1 MLRTLSVLLAA
12 ICLISPAWAMSM
24 QIYVKTPASTTL
36 TLDVEP
42 TDTIENIKQKI
53 QDKTGIP
60 PAQQTLV
67 FAGKQLEE
75 GRTLADYNIQKES
88 TLFLLWAERGPGR
101 AMRAMKA
108 ASGVMA
114 RAAGQSLLRGLD
126 LLGDGQALS
135 IARFNERP
143 LGNPLPEA
151 ALGADWQ
158 TASGGAGADRY
169 DAVVYNF
176 VAGAEFGR
184 SQSWRWGAQALYGK
198 GDFDWGDGLAQ
209 NIKQLGAYGY
219 AQYLP
224 AAQWRFAGLL
234 GLARTLYDETLS
246 DASPASDTARG
257 WRGDALLLAEYRPR
271 ASVALRSALSAS
283 LEHVGDSAIYGGK
296 RSIHFAEWSNAVRLY
311 ADAAKPI
318 RPYLDFGFS
327 LVNRPDLLSPG
338 ANGHLMGDAALG
350 VEGDASAGNA
360 RYFVRLQH
368 SQGLEGYRTS
378 GLSAGLAFAF

>member
-12 ICLISPAWAMSM
+12 ICLTSPAWAMSM
-24 QIYVKTPASTTL
+24 QIFVKTPAGTTL
-36 TLDVEP
+36 TLDAEP

-75 GRTLADYNIQKES
+75 GRTLADYYIQKES
-88 TLFLLWAERGPGR
+88 TLLLLLPEREHTPR
-101 AMRAMKA
+101 RAMKA

-126 LLGDGQALS
+126 LLGDQRTLTL
-135 IARFNERP
+135 ARFNESP

-209 NIKQLGAYGY
+209 NITQFGAYGY

-283 LEHVGDSAIYGGK
+283 LEQVGDSAIYGGK
-296 RSIHFAEWSNAVRLY
+296 RSIHFADGGNAMRLY
-311 ADAAKPI
+311 ADAAKPV

-338 ANGHLMGDAALG
+338 ANGHFMGDAALG

-368 SQGLEGYRTS
+368 SQGLEGYRAT

>member
-1 MLRTLSVLLAA
+1 MLRTLSVLLVA
-12 ICLISPAWAMSM
+12 ICLTSPAWASM
-24 QIYVKTPASTTL
+24 QIFIKTPAGTTL
-36 TLDVEP
+36 ALDAELS
-42 TDTIENIKQKI
+42 DTIENIKQQI
-53 QDKTGIP
+53 QDKTGVP
-60 PAQQTLV
+60 LNRQTLV
-67 FAGKQLEE
+67 FSGKQLED

-88 TLFLLWAERGPGR
+88 TLRVLWAERGPER
-101 AMRAMKA
+101 ARRAMKA

-126 LLGDGQALS
+126 LLGDKRTLTL
-135 IARFNERP
+135 ARFNESP

-151 ALGADWQ
+151 ALGADLL
-158 TASGGAGADRY
+158 AVRGGAGADQY

-176 VAGAEFGR
+176 VAGVEFGR

-198 GDFDWGDGLAQ
+198 GDFDWGDGFAQ
-209 NIKQLGAYGY
+209 NIKQFGAYGY
-219 AQYLP
+219 VQYLP

-246 DASPASDTARG
+246 EASPASDTARG
-257 WRGDALLLAEYRPR
+257 WRGDVLLLAEYRPR

-283 LEHVGDSAIYGGK
+283 LERVGESAIYGGK
-296 RSIHFAEWSNAVRLY
+296 RAIHYAEWGNAVRLY
-311 ADAAKPI
+311 ADATKPV

-327 LVNRPDLLSPG
+327 VVNRPDLLSPG

-360 RYFVRLQH
+360 RYFARLQH
-368 SQGLEGYRTS
+368 SQGLEGYRST